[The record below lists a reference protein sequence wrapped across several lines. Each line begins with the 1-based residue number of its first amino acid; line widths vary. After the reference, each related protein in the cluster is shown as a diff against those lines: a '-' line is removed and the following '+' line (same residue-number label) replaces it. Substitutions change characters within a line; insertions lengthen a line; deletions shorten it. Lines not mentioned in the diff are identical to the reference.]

1 MLTILTNLHFL
12 RPLWL
17 LALLPLVVLLAGY
30 ARWQTRGSDWAQAC
44 DAHLLPHL
52 LLPASSHSALGGLW
66 LMGGGGLLAILALSG
81 PSWEQYP
88 HALYHPPAAQV
99 LVLSLDESMQAT
111 DQPSSRLER
120 AKDKI
125 SDLLAASGRQSA
137 LVVYTDA
144 AFSVVPLTYD
154 SATIRQLLPVL
165 EPDLMPALGN
175 RPEQGLRQAQA
186 LLSQA
191 GINTGQIIL
200 ISDRGSPA
208 ATTTARELARHGHQV
223 SVLAVSNPA
232 GHDSPFDPSGLQ
244 AIAQAGGGIYAT
256 LRHDNAD
263 VQALLAATPRS
274 DTTAGDSTA
283 LRWRD
288 RGPWLVVLL
297 LPLAALA
304 FRQAEFH
311 SVSGRSKR
319 PNFVGRRLVTQK
331 NQQPGHP

>member
-1 MLTILTNLHFL
+1 MLAILTDFHFL

-17 LALLPLVVLLAGY
+17 LALLPWAVLLVGY
-30 ARWQTRGSDWAQAC
+30 ARWQARGSDWPQAC

-52 LLPASSHSALGGLW
+52 LLPGTSHHQRSGLW
-66 LMGGGGLLAILALSG
+66 LLGSSGLLAILALSG

-88 HALYHPPAAQV
+88 HTLYTPPAAQV
-99 LVLSLDESMQAT
+99 LVLSLDDSMQAT
-111 DQPSSRLER
+111 DQQPTRLQR

-125 SDLLAASGRQSA
+125 SDLLAASGQQAA

-165 EPDLMPALGN
+165 EPDLMPALGH
-175 RPEQGLRQAQA
+175 RPEQGLRQAHT

-191 GINTGQIIL
+191 GINAGHIIV

-208 ATTTARELARHGHQV
+208 ATTTAHELSRQGHRV
-223 SVLAVSNPA
+223 SVLAVS
-232 GHDSPFDPSGLQ
+232 GSVDPSGLQ
-244 AIAQAGGGIYAT
+244 AIAQAGGGVYAP

-263 VQALLAATPRS
+263 VQALLAATPS
-274 DTTAGDSTA
+274 GGDGTADDRTA
-283 LRWRD
+283 LRWKD
-288 RGPWLVVLL
+288 RGPWLVVVL

-304 FRQAEFH
+304 FRYGQ
-311 SVSGRSKR
+311 
-319 PNFVGRRLVTQK
+319 
-331 NQQPGHP
+331 